1 MSTELFDLR
10 GKTALVTGS
19 SRGLGNTIA
28 GGLGRAGASLVLN
41 GRDEA
46 RLDAAVENM
55 TAQGLSARGVAF
67 DVTDADEVAGAVDR
81 IETEAGPINI
91 LINNAGVNLRGP
103 LEEIEPRVWREVLET
118 NLTAAFLVAQQV
130 ARRMIERGGG
140 KILNIC
146 SLMSEIGRATTGP
159 YTASKGGI
167 KMLTK
172 AMAVEW
178 ARHNIQINGI
188 GPGYFIT
195 EMTKPLAE
203 DQEFDSWLKNRTP
216 AGRWGD
222 PEELIGAAVFLA
234 SAASNFINGQII
246 YVDGGILASL

>member
-1 MSTELFDLR
+1 MSTELFDLG

-28 GGLGRAGASLVLN
+28 EGLGRAGASLVLN

-46 RLDAAVENM
+46 RLAAAVKHL

-67 DVTDADEVAGAVDR
+67 DVTDAQGVARAVER
-81 IETEAGPINI
+81 IETEAGPIDI
-91 LINNAGVNLRGP
+91 LVNNAGVNLRGP
-103 LEEIEPRVWREVLET
+103 LEEIEPQVWREVLET

-130 ARRMIERGGG
+130 ARRMIERGSG

-222 PEELIGAAVFLA
+222 PQELIGAAVFLA
-234 SAASNFINGQII
+234 SDASNFINGQII